1 MLIKFSYSRLKNK
14 TGIITNRIELGMRSM
29 GMYSA
34 IFHTKYEIQM

>member
-1 MLIKFSYSRLKNK
+1 
-14 TGIITNRIELGMRSM
+14 M